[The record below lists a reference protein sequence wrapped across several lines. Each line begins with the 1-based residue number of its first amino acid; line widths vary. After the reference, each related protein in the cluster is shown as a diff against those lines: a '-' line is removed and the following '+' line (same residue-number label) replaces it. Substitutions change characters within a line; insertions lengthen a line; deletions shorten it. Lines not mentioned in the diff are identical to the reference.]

1 MEAVVSK
8 NRIISLAITWAFV
21 LSSHSAGARSRA
33 ACGLYQ
39 IISGTYS
46 ECCGIGGDF
55 RFSLPNERQGFVR
68 LTAEPQSDLVAMTFL
83 GSDAQTVFSVAP
95 CPPGDPINFIL
106 DYGFVFSNS
115 IVFHVDPG
123 PPPYAVYWNYSV
135 TNSTDGLRINGMLGT
150 AQQSC
155 VDVPTQFSHTDLG
168 RFWCKDRSL
177 ESRSHRRTARYSS
190 SKAKQAQQ
198 M

>member
-1 MEAVVSK
+1 ML
-8 NRIISLAITWAFV
+8 RDW
-21 LSSHSAGARSRA
+21 
-33 ACGLYQ
+33 
-39 IISGTYS
+39 
-46 ECCGIGGDF
+46 GDF